1 MTPPNRLE
9 QIAEFQDAIQSEE
22 GLERL
27 RAMQYLQAMNNQ
39 GLMGL
44 PQVTQQPVVQ
54 RSNGGN
60 MFESLGHTIDNT
72 GEVNIRDRENLT
84 TEDLS
89 AATYI
94 AKRGGSANEELIS
107 QAIIGIF
114 NQINPELV
122 DSFFESEQEE
132 IDLERSDAR
141 KEMFENI
148 KGTAT
153 KGLKSILPFIGRQ
166 YGGEVGTGGLLG
178 LTDDGVQIFD
188 DTTQGIE
195 NRAQYGGTLQS
206 WNEAGLTGTSPEYST
221 APITPTESFQSMSD
235 VTPLDP
241 VATGMPASLMEMPSV
256 QARGGVYNASEF
268 RDAGVDLATPAGI
281 PETIIQQGQAQVGS
295 MYRDPATGKIPYSLY
310 QPQPVN
316 TYAQGYDLGGMDYF
330 TANQLAL
337 NSGADRFM
345 YGGKYAAVD
354 PGLLSNYK
362 DNMDAGFSE
371 ETAYG
376 MIKPWGAN
384 VERDKIREATIG
396 MPMNTHTGSAAPR
409 SAEETRLIAEGFT
422 RDHSGRL
429 TIPGT
434 PRVEKFRQLQES
446 GIDMSNPYTRMLH
459 GFKHGGSLAD
469 TAEGLASLG
478 RYGDNILVHMNPEE
492 LEGLASLGRITY
504 NPVTGLPEAFSLG
517 KIFSNITKPIR
528 KVFKSKAFKALAPL
542 ALTIAAPY
550 IATAVAPGLFGSSV
564 AGMSALQMGA
574 ATGLGSLAGNV
585 LAGAKPG
592 DAFKQAL
599 ISGALSGGLQGV
611 QTGNWLKGAG
621 AATKTSQLG
630 TLNQLSPG
638 AKNINVG
645 LREVGGGTVG
655 GNPLF
660 KAQQAMLPSASTGTE
675 VIGANILSPGS
686 VPGYTGPGLQAT
698 EMMNITPNAVQNVT
712 SNVVPEFSNI
722 QYISDVPPAPV
733 AEKSGFFGRG
743 DLTGRGISADRISQ
757 SGTMLEKL
765 KGIPSQIAQDYG
777 NLTGAAKIV
786 GMDLMQPDWDQV
798 YADEK
803 AMENQLAEM
812 GYTIDTGFGGQRVI
826 RDPSGTVLP
835 RNLSVQDILNRALGL
850 QPRTRLADR
859 IDFEPTAT
867 AAQGGLV
874 SLAHGGEFSGKV
886 EGDGHGME
894 DNVFMPI
901 KESGQQIGTLAV
913 SPSEYVVDAY
923 TMSALGNGN
932 PDEGAKVMDAV
943 IKGVRKKAYGTTE
956 QPNEISWLQALQ
968 PMMAG
973 V

>member
-54 RSNGGN
+54 
-60 MFESLGHTIDNT
+60 
-72 GEVNIRDRENLT
+72 
-84 TEDLS
+84 
-89 AATYI
+89 
-94 AKRGGSANEELIS
+94 
-107 QAIIGIF
+107 
-114 NQINPELV
+114 
-122 DSFFESEQEE
+122 
-132 IDLERSDAR
+132 
-141 KEMFENI
+141 
-148 KGTAT
+148 
-153 KGLKSILPFIGRQ
+153 RQ

-281 PETIIQQGQAQVGS
+281 PETIIQQGQEQVGS
-295 MYRDPATGKIPYSLY
+295 MYRDPHTGKIPYSLY

-354 PGLLSNYK
+354 PGLLSNYR

-396 MPMNTHTGSAAPR
+396 MPTFSGKGSTPLQ
-409 SAEETRLIAEGFT
+409 SAEEARLIAEGFT
-422 RDHSGRL
+422 RDRSGRL

-434 PRVEKFRQLQES
+434 PRAEKYRQLVAQ
-446 GIDMSNPYTRMLH
+446 GVDMDNPYMRQLH

-469 TAEGLASLG
+469 TAEGLAQFG

-698 EMMNITPNAVQNVT
+698 EMMNITPDAVQNVT

-722 QYISDVPPAPV
+722 QFTTEGVPPAPV

-777 NLTGAAKIV
+777 NLKGAAKIV

-803 AMENQLAEM
+803 AMEDQLANM

-835 RNLSVQDILNRALGL
+835 QNLSVQDILNRALGL

-859 IDFEPTAT
+859 IDFESTAK

-956 QPNEISWLQALQ
+956 QPNEISGLQALQ